1 MPCNAPYNAL
11 NNLLNNLQSQFLHYN
26 TYPLIV
32 TLCIWNSV
40 ILIYKK
46 IYNTHYEYIQC
57 IIPFDNPSVFLLFVL
72 CFRCWVLWLSVK
84 YNQTYKHLLT
94 HYARYLLYTG
104 SINHFYWRI
113 KWESHCSVPLAL
125 FGYCIIKSTSHLIQ
139 FSSSGAN
146 GLWKQLDLYL
156 DKVDGA
162 ALVFSFWSVKLF
174 IHTFLRSFH

>member
-1 MPCNAPYNAL
+1 MLHYAFEIRLYLFTRRYTIHIMNKYNAL
-11 NNLLNNLQSQFLHYN
+11 
-26 TYPLIV
+26 YPLI
-32 TLCIWNSV
+32 TLHNA
-40 ILIYKK
+40 LYK
-46 IYNTHYEYIQC
+46 
-57 IIPFDNPSVFLLFVL
+57 VFLLFVL

-104 SINHFYWRI
+104 SINHFHWRI

-174 IHTFLRSFH
+174 IHTFLK